1 MRKFFPHIFILL
13 LALLACTR
21 EADYVPVG
29 EDGAPDGRV
38 TVTFSVLTEHNPDT
52 KALGEETNLNTDR
65 MYLAVFGGSGYFKEY
80 IHATFVGQT
89 REVHKFVVENSK
101 GEESTTFS
109 FPTRPVPSISW
120 GTAPF
125 LSVPVAT
132 ERCFPTFWENMRR
145 LSGKWLRFR
154 R

>member
-80 IHATFVGQT
+80 INRVYL
-89 REVHKFVVENSK
+89 VLNVE
-101 GEESTTFS
+101 
-109 FPTRPVPSISW
+109 
-120 GTAPF
+120 
-125 LSVPVAT
+125 LYQ
-132 ERCFPTFWENMRR
+132 
-145 LSGKWLRFR
+145 
-154 R
+154 